1 MSGPTWLM
9 LSLTMQEIFSLDREF
24 SPSPENPVLV
34 IGGAGVDLIG
44 RLQGDLMSGTSNP
57 ANIRTSYG
65 GVARNVAE
73 NLARLGQKS
82 ILITAVGDDHNG
94 GQLINQAMEAG
105 VDTSYIVTTT
115 DHPTGSYLGV
125 VNPNGVLQFAL
136 DDIKATSALTPEYIR
151 SLYGVF
157 REASLVVLDANL
169 PEDTLRTI
177 FSQARKAR
185 IPVCAD
191 PTSTSLAGRL
201 LPFLNRLR
209 FITPN
214 SGEAGVL
221 CEQVFEDNQPEDALD
236 AAKFLVG
243 QGVEIV
249 LITLAEFG
257 VVYATSETSG
267 YIPAIRT
274 TIVDPTGAGD
284 ALNATVIFSLLNGI
298 SLDDAVRL
306 GVTAATLT
314 LRHRGSVIKDLSLEM
329 LYDQLVI

>member
-1 MSGPTWLM
+1 M
-9 LSLTMQEIFSLDREF
+9 DREF
-24 SPSPENPVLV
+24 SPSPGGPVIV

-44 RLQGDLMSGTSNP
+44 RLEGELRAGTSNP

-82 ILITAVGDDHNG
+82 ILVSAVGDDHNG
-94 GQLINQAMEAG
+94 EQLLKQAMEAG
-105 VDTSYIVTTT
+105 VDTSYIVSTTE
-115 DHPTGSYLGV
+115 HPTGSYLGV
-125 VNPNGVLQFAL
+125 VNPSGVLQFAL
-136 DDIKATSALTPEYIR
+136 DDINATSALTPEYIR
-151 SLYGVF
+151 SLSGVF
-157 REASLVVLDANL
+157 QEASLVVIDANL

-185 IPVCAD
+185 LPVCAD

-201 LPFLNRLR
+201 LPFLDRLR

-221 CEQVFEDNQPEDALD
+221 CEQVFENNQPKDARN

-243 QGVEIV
+243 QGVEIA

-267 YIPAIRT
+267 HVPAMRT

-284 ALNATVIFSLLNGI
+284 ALSATVIYSLLNDI
-298 SLDDAVRL
+298 PLDDAIRL
-306 GVTAATLT
+306 GVTAASLT
-314 LRHRGSVIKDLSLEM
+314 LRHRGTVIQDLSLEM
-329 LYDQLVI
+329 LYDQLVV